1 MKSIGPAQKVMAV
14 MAVLM
19 IMATGVAFAAPSPH
33 TKAVLDGTMHKSA
46 DGKGYVLR
54 VESAKAE
61 DGTDLPE
68 LKGKEV
74 AMPAD
79 MSEEMAAACAAH
91 CEKAVQVKCCIEDG
105 KIAATSS
112 VSARE
117 VAAPGGKGKS

>member
-1 MKSIGPAQKVMAV
+1 MNSFGPAQKVMAAV
-14 MAVLM
+14 VVLM

-46 DGKGYVLR
+46 DGTGYVLR

-68 LKGKEV
+68 LKGQEV

-79 MSEEMAAACAAH
+79 MCEDMKATCAAH
-91 CEKAVQVKCCIEDG
+91 CEKAVKIKCCIEDG

-117 VAAPGGKGKS
+117 VAAPGAKGKN

>member
-1 MKSIGPAQKVMAV
+1 MNSISSAQKVMATV
-14 MAVLM
+14 VVLM
-19 IMATGVAFAAPSPH
+19 IMATGVAFAGPSPH
-33 TKAVLDGTMHKSA
+33 TKAVLDGTMHKGA

-61 DGTDLPE
+61 DGTDLPD

-79 MSEEMAAACAAH
+79 MSDEMAAACAAH
-91 CEKAVQVKCCIEDG
+91 CEKAVQIKCCIEDG

-112 VSARE
+112 LSARD
-117 VAAPGGKGKS
+117 VAAPGAKGKS

>member
-1 MKSIGPAQKVMAV
+1 MNSINPVQKVIATMV
-14 MAVLM
+14 VLM

-33 TKAVLDGTMHKSA
+33 TKAVLDGTMHKST

-61 DGTDLPE
+61 DGTDLPD

-91 CEKAVQVKCCIEDG
+91 CEKTVQIKCCIEDG

-112 VSARE
+112 VSARD
-117 VAAPGGKGKS
+117 VAAPGAKGKS

>member
-1 MKSIGPAQKVMAV
+1 MNRTTQFQYVIAAV
-14 MAVLM
+14 AVLM
-19 IMATGVAFAAPSPH
+19 MMVTGVAFAAPSPH
-33 TKAVLDGTMHKSA
+33 TKAVLDGTMHKST

-61 DGTDLPE
+61 DGTDLPD

-79 MSEEMAAACAAH
+79 MSEDMAAACAAH

-105 KIAATSS
+105 EIAATSS
-112 VSARE
+112 VSARD
-117 VAAPGGKGKS
+117 VAAPGAKGKN

>member
-1 MKSIGPAQKVMAV
+1 MNSISSVQKVLAAV
-14 MAVLM
+14 AVLM
-19 IMATGVAFAAPSPH
+19 IMATGMAFAAPSPH
-33 TKAVLDGTMHKSA
+33 TEAVLDGTMHKSA

-54 VESAKAE
+54 VESAKAK
-61 DGTDLPE
+61 DGTELPD

-79 MSEEMAAACAAH
+79 MSEDMGAACAAH
-91 CEKAVQVKCCIEDG
+91 CEKAVQIKCCIEDG

-117 VAAPGGKGKS
+117 VAAPGAKGKS

>member
-1 MKSIGPAQKVMAV
+1 MNRISQLQKVMAA

-19 IMATGVAFAAPSPH
+19 IMASGVAIAGPSPH
-33 TKAVLDGTMHKSA
+33 TKAVLDGTMHKSS
-46 DGKGYVLR
+46 DGKGYILR

-61 DGTDLPE
+61 DGTDLPD

-79 MSEEMAAACAAH
+79 MSGDMAAACAAH
-91 CEKAVQVKCCIEDG
+91 CEKAVQIKCCIEDG

-112 VSARE
+112 VSARD
-117 VAAPGGKGKS
+117 VAAPGAKGKS